1 LRKIGEANLPIP
13 TKNQLKNILR
23 KLRLVKFG
31 LFEISLGELVSY
43 CEENAEIPENE
54 DEAFVLRHKID
65 DEKDIKFNFLVT
77 TKLLCDTTYK
87 LVWQGFPVL
96 VVGTVESTV

>member
-1 LRKIGEANLPIP
+1 
-13 TKNQLKNILR
+13 
-23 KLRLVKFG
+23 LRLVKFG
-31 LFEISLGELVSY
+31 LFEISLGKLVSY
-43 CEENAEIPENE
+43 CEENAKIPENE

-77 TKLLCDTTYK
+77 TKRLLSNASDSKVLLCDATYK